1 MNVVFLSPHFPPPTR
16 RFCMRL
22 RDEGATVLGVADEP
36 YDHLHDELRAAL
48 ADYYRVGDMHHH
60 DDLVRALGWLTH
72 RHGRI
77 DRIESLNEHWL
88 ETDARLRTDFNVP
101 GIRMSGIA
109 RIKRKSVMK
118 QVFRRAGI
126 PTARGRVCRSAAE
139 TRRLVAEVGYPVIAK
154 PDVGVGAART
164 YRLEDAA
171 DLAAYLAD
179 KPPVDYIVE
188 EVIEGTLLTYDGL
201 ADRDGRVVFDSS
213 LTYATSVLDV
223 VQGGDMTYWLPRE
236 IPADLRAIGLR
247 TVAAFDVRERPFHF
261 EYFRRPDGTLVALEV
276 NMRHPG
282 GLTVDM
288 WNYANDVDIYRAWAQ
303 LVVHGTAEVVAE
315 RPYAC
320 LWAGRK
326 DGRPY
331 QLSHDEALARAGD
344 RLVLHA
350 RVEPVFAAAIGDD
363 GFILRGPDLA
373 ELQAAAADIQALA
386 LDRGSGPDGG
396 ARPG

>member
-1 MNVVFLSPHFPPPTR
+1 MNVVFLSPHFPPPIR
-16 RFCMRL
+16 QFLMRL

-48 ADYYRVGDMHHH
+48 ADYYRVGDMHHY

-101 GIRMSGIA
+101 GIGMSGIA

-126 PTARGRVCRSAAE
+126 ATARGRVCRTAAE

-164 YRLEDAA
+164 YRLEDDAG
-171 DLAAYLAD
+171 LVAYLGD

-223 VQGGDMTYWLPRE
+223 VRGGDMAYWIPRD
-236 IPADLRAIGLR
+236 IPADVRAMGLR
-247 TVAAFDVRERPFHF
+247 TVAAFDVQERPFHF
-261 EYFRRPDGTLVALEV
+261 EYFRRPDGSLVALEV

-288 WNYANDVDIYRAWAQ
+288 WNYANEVDIYRAWAQ
-303 LVVHGTAEVVAE
+303 VVVHGTAELMTE

-326 DGRPY
+326 DGKRY
-331 QLSHDEALARAGD
+331 RLGLDEALARAGD

-363 GFILRGPDLA
+363 GFILRGPDLE

-386 LDRGSGPDGG
+386 AGG
-396 ARPG
+396 DAPPG